1 MADIVNAGQA
11 AAGPLN
17 AGALPANT
25 DLVIYK
31 GDYVRIFVNVKD
43 AAGAPV
49 NLVGSTPKASL
60 KSDYSDRD
68 PKPFTCSLTAT
79 LGQVEIFL
87 PSSTSSQLLPGNYI
101 YDFQITFATGET
113 RTYLTGDVI
122 VYNEVT
128 E

>member
-17 AGALPANT
+17 AGALPSNT

-31 GDYVRIFVNVKD
+31 GDYLRLIVTVRDSQGSAI
-43 AAGAPV
+43 
-49 NLVGSTPKASL
+49 NLAGSTPKASL

-68 PKPFTCSLTAT
+68 PKPFACTLTGT
-79 LGQVEIFL
+79 PGQVEIFL
-87 PSSTSSQLLPGNYI
+87 SSATSSTLLPGNYI
-101 YDFQITFATGET
+101 YDFQITFLTGET
-113 RTYLTGDVI
+113 RTYLTGDVT